1 MKNFEDFLSQ
11 LRDKTN
17 IEEDQAIP
25 FLAAL
30 INNLEEGKKKKKKR
44 PEGEDE
50 EGKAP
55 KTGHEMID
63 PDLGFEDPLKGYPE
77 EKRIY

>member
-1 MKNFEDFLSQ
+1 MSQ

-17 IEEDQAIP
+17 IKEDQAMP
-25 FLAAL
+25 FLSAL
-30 INNLEEGKKKKKKR
+30 INNLEEGKKKKKRQK
-44 PEGEDE
+44 GEDE

-63 PDLGFEDPLKGYPE
+63 PDTGFEDPLKGYPE
-77 EKRIY
+77 QKRIY